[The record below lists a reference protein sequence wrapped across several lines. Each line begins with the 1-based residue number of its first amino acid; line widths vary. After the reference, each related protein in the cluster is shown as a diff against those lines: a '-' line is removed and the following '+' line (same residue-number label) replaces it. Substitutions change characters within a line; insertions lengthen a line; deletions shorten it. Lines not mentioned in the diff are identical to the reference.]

1 MITARVLLAPF
12 LLFSIVII
20 VFTIISKFLHSILHP
35 TPRGRDSIA
44 PYLMGIPSPTH
55 SGLFSYTSSPFS
67 RPHSTAVP
75 LSGLFFLSP
84 LIFTFLIR
92 CCSSFYHSFPLLTY
106 SACFFLSALF
116 PFHLPTLSFFSLSL
130 TLPVFSS
137 LSPFRVFFFLLSLF
151 IQFPLLFLLPFPL
164 PSHPF
169 PPPFTQTPPLTLLPI
184 LPLPLNPSPPL

>member
-20 VFTIISKFLHSILHP
+20 VFTIISKFVHSILHP

-55 SGLFSYTSSPFS
+55 SGLFSYTSSPSS
-67 RPHSTAVP
+67 RPHPTAVP

-92 CCSSFYHSFPLLTY
+92 RCSSFYHSFPLLTY

-116 PFHLPTLSFFSLSL
+116 PFHLPTLSFFSLSRSL
-130 TLPVFSS
+130 YPSFPPFHPSAFSS
-137 LSPFRVFFFLLSLF
+137 SSCPFSFSFRSFSCFHSLY
-151 IQFPLLFLLPFPL
+151 PPTLFLLLSPKPL
-164 PSHPF
+164 
-169 PPPFTQTPPLTLLPI
+169 LL
-184 LPLPLNPSPPL
+184 LFYLFSPCL